1 MIPRKQAFS
10 NTKGF
15 QAQAD
20 VGINSPSQSNNQSV
34 NVVISPLTKDRG
46 FEVITD
52 KSHYEHK
59 EIPLPNDTKT
69 RFPEGSLR
77 SKTVKL
83 ESEHPL
89 NDDLENDSLR
99 EVSSGKALIDR
110 SIDTAKKSLTEMET
124 LLKDKDN
131 LIEALSLLLDIYENN
146 PFIVNKF
153 IVAQEEELTRLLF
166 LLTGAEE
173 IQLIKSDP
181 EVKCCVKKIDKVQY
195 ISKIMVKKG
204 GNTYNFKYSFP
215 NVVQLL
221 DNRKVTW
228 KLVC

>member
-10 NTKGF
+10 CTKGF

-34 NVVISPLTKDRG
+34 NVVISPLTKDRN
-46 FEVITD
+46 FEIITD
-52 KSHYEHK
+52 KTNYEHK
-59 EIPLPNDTKT
+59 ELPLT
-69 RFPEGSLR
+69 E
-77 SKTVKL
+77 SKADLKKDL
-83 ESEHPL
+83 PL
-89 NDDLENDSLR
+89 TDEVENS
-99 EVSSGKALIDR
+99 ALMER
-110 SIDTAKKSLTEMET
+110 SIDTAKKSLSDMEA

-153 IVAQEEELTRLLF
+153 IVAQEDELTRLLF
-166 LLTGAEE
+166 LLTGADE
-173 IQLIKSDP
+173 IQLIKQDP
-181 EVKCCVKKIDKVQY
+181 EVKCCSKRIDKVQY

-204 GNTYNFKYSFP
+204 DNTYNFKYSFP